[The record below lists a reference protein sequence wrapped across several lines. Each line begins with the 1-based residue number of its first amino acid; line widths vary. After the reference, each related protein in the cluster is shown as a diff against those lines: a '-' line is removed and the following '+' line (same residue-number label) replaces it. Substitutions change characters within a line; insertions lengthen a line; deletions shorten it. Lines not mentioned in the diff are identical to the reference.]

1 MDNVTTISLP
11 KHITDDVKEEII
23 LNARRL
29 IDNNLARKAS
39 NTSVRA
45 TTKKKAKT
53 YKVTQRQFY
62 YCVKRR
68 CLLSRKPSLDVK
80 FIDIKT
86 DLNCQIRRKM
96 QLKTS

>member
-39 NTSVRA
+39 NTFVRA
-45 TTKKKAKT
+45 TTKKKMQK
-53 YKVTQRQFY
+53 
-62 YCVKRR
+62 
-68 CLLSRKPSLDVK
+68 
-80 FIDIKT
+80 
-86 DLNCQIRRKM
+86 QINSPNANF
-96 QLKTS
+96 TIV

>member
-23 LNARRL
+23 LNARGL

-45 TTKKKAKT
+45 TTKKK
-53 YKVTQRQFY
+53 RQ
-62 YCVKRR
+62 K
-68 CLLSRKPSLDVK
+68 L
-80 FIDIKT
+80 IKSPNANFT
-86 DLNCQIRRKM
+86 IV
-96 QLKTS
+96 

>member
-39 NTSVRA
+39 NTFVRA
-45 TTKKKAKT
+45 TTKKK
-53 YKVTQRQFY
+53 RQ
-62 YCVKRR
+62 
-68 CLLSRKPSLDVK
+68 KP
-80 FIDIKT
+80 IKSPNANFT
-86 DLNCQIRRKM
+86 IV
-96 QLKTS
+96 

>member
-39 NTSVRA
+39 KTSVRA
-45 TTKKKAKT
+45 TTKKK
-53 YKVTQRQFY
+53 RQ
-62 YCVKRR
+62 K
-68 CLLSRKPSLDVK
+68 L
-80 FIDIKT
+80 IKSPNANFT
-86 DLNCQIRRKM
+86 IV
-96 QLKTS
+96 

>member
-45 TTKKKAKT
+45 TTKTK
-53 YKVTQRQFY
+53 RQ
-62 YCVKRR
+62 K
-68 CLLSRKPSLDVK
+68 L
-80 FIDIKT
+80 IKSPNANFT
-86 DLNCQIRRKM
+86 IV
-96 QLKTS
+96 

>member
-39 NTSVRA
+39 NTFVRA
-45 TTKKKAKT
+45 TTKKK
-53 YKVTQRQFY
+53 RQ
-62 YCVKRR
+62 K
-68 CLLSRKPSLDVK
+68 L
-80 FIDIKT
+80 IKSPNANFT
-86 DLNCQIRRKM
+86 IV
-96 QLKTS
+96 

>member
-45 TTKKKAKT
+45 TTKKKGKN
-53 YKVTQRQFY
+53 
-62 YCVKRR
+62 
-68 CLLSRKPSLDVK
+68 L
-80 FIDIKT
+80 
-86 DLNCQIRRKM
+86 
-96 QLKTS
+96 

>member
-39 NTSVRA
+39 NTSVRV
-45 TTKKKAKT
+45 TTKKK
-53 YKVTQRQFY
+53 RQ
-62 YCVKRR
+62 K
-68 CLLSRKPSLDVK
+68 L
-80 FIDIKT
+80 IKSPNANFT
-86 DLNCQIRRKM
+86 IV
-96 QLKTS
+96 

>member
-39 NTSVRA
+39 NTFARA
-45 TTKKKAKT
+45 TTKKK
-53 YKVTQRQFY
+53 RQ
-62 YCVKRR
+62 K
-68 CLLSRKPSLDVK
+68 L
-80 FIDIKT
+80 IKSPNANFT
-86 DLNCQIRRKM
+86 IV
-96 QLKTS
+96 

>member
-45 TTKKKAKT
+45 TTKKK
-53 YKVTQRQFY
+53 RQ
-62 YCVKRR
+62 K
-68 CLLSRKPSLDVK
+68 L
-80 FIDIKT
+80 IKSPNANFT
-86 DLNCQIRRKM
+86 IV
-96 QLKTS
+96 